1 MLHLRL
7 IRFKNPACN
16 QPWTQLSAKSKKDKI
31 LGGPSLWVIEAKT
44 TKIMVWPFA
53 QGNNNASSTVGKLLV
68 DLMDG
73 VDSPA
78 GEIGKMD
85 DTAPGWFNH
94 SWGALT
100 DYKTKATFVD
110 TANFNGKKY
119 YLAAGYFDQWA
130 DWAKANAAATDG
142 TTRASVT
149 RTFLDV
155 ECCD

>member
-44 TKIMVWPFA
+44 TKIMVWPFV
-53 QGNNNASSTVGKLLV
+53 QASSAVGKLLV

-142 TTRASVT
+142 TTRASAT

>member
-1 MLHLRL
+1 MLRLRL
-7 IRFKNPACN
+7 IRFENPACN
-16 QPWTQLSAKSKKDKI
+16 QPWTQLSATSTKDKN

-53 QGNNNASSTVGKLLV
+53 SSTVGKLLV

-73 VDSPA
+73 VDSPS
-78 GEIGKMD
+78 GEIAKMD

-110 TANFNGKKY
+110 TAKFNGRKY

-130 DWAKANAAATDG
+130 DWDDAAGTDG
-142 TTRASVT
+142 MMKASVM
-149 RTFLDV
+149 RTFLGV
-155 ECCD
+155 ERCD